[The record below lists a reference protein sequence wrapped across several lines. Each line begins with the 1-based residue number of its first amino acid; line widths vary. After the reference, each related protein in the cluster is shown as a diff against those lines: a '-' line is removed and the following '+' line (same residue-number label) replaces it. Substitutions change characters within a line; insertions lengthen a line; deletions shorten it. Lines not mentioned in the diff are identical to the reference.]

1 MHDHF
6 TDTDFVG
13 GSRREGCRPRGGAC
27 NQKAHV
33 TDDTFR
39 LVIDD
44 NFSWVLV
51 LVQVPADPSRH
62 RVAVWRELRR
72 AGAVPVSPGTW
83 VLPALPIFEAAL
95 ARTKE
100 LAARGSGTVTIIDAA
115 PRGAAGTALFRGAFT
130 AARIEEWA
138 EFTADCAKFED
149 EIAREIAKSK
159 FTFGEL
165 EEEEQGLERL
175 RRWYRELKSRD
186 VLHLAQADTAQ
197 ENLTR
202 CTIVLEGY
210 AQQVYDT
217 ILPQGTAGE

>member
-1 MHDHF
+1 M
-6 TDTDFVG
+6 
-13 GSRREGCRPRGGAC
+13 SE
-27 NQKAHV
+27 
-33 TDDTFR
+33 
-39 LVIDD
+39 D

-83 VLPALPIFEAAL
+83 VLPALPMFQAAL
-95 ARTKE
+95 ERTKE
-100 LAARGSGTVTIIDAA
+100 LAARGSGTVTVIDAA
-115 PRGAAGTALFRGAFT
+115 PRDEAGMGLFREAFT
-130 AARIEEWA
+130 AARAEEWA
-138 EFTADCAKFED
+138 EFVDDCEKFED

-175 RRWYRELKSRD
+175 GRWYRELKSRD

-197 ENLTR
+197 EHLTR
-202 CTIVLEGY
+202 CTTVLEGY

-217 ILPQGTAGE
+217 VLPQAAAGE